1 MAITLDQLKQK
12 TQQQKGFNA
21 PGAAAKLQFL
31 QGVFDRAAKAA
42 AKDEKNESLA
52 NALEQHAEMLKRLIE
67 INPLTASG
75 EKEQKLKTALTH
87 LTGFKKYL
95 NAKAAW
101 EPNTPLSYL
110 SNEICKEQNQ
120 KDKLN
125 EAIQSLDEVLELGF
139 RQAAVDQ
146 HPQEVPVQQEA
157 PAQEQPQEVEM
168 ANVQAQPVPQQP
180 AEPEDPR
187 TTPQLYAQAL
197 EEEIRGIDQN
207 GQEDENDPEAVDP
220 KEKLIG
226 VIAKKLA
233 LKNREYGPFH
243 PDKVD
248 EAGKKIADFAFFNRL
263 FADKVLPEMRQLASG
278 DTKSVEK
285 LLKKAALDTAAQPT
299 HSWWPISVNA
309 KDFTESVQKLLRSGK
324 FANMDSDDQIAEYQ
338 KILAARTAVDA
349 ARGSFRG
356 KALDKDMDQGVY
368 AKTMDELDQGD
379 SAVTKAL
386 KKMIEREGEGTVRDW
401 ACDGHGGLLEEK
413 VKEEVRSM
421 AREGDCKLGDMPA
434 RYRPTVG
441 ERLEDIRGILQDN
454 GKWNA
459 MNIRQK
465 KFLVSE
471 YALLQ
476 KDARKPGGMDAPL
489 GDIKEHNYDAE
500 SFASSEKFE
509 ASVNDIEQVRHN
521 LANPDL
527 QMAVG
532 SFRYGQT
539 AQAQEEAKKKLA
551 QKTSAMLKD
560 ALAKKNA
567 KANGPEAPKPEGP
580 KAAEGEGKK
589 EEKKEENVAVPKV

>member
-1 MAITLDQLKQK
+1 M
-12 TQQQKGFNA
+12 
-21 PGAAAKLQFL
+21 
-31 QGVFDRAAKAA
+31 
-42 AKDEKNESLA
+42 
-52 NALEQHAEMLKRLIE
+52 
-67 INPLTASG
+67 
-75 EKEQKLKTALTH
+75 
-87 LTGFKKYL
+87 
-95 NAKAAW
+95 
-101 EPNTPLSYL
+101 
-110 SNEICKEQNQ
+110 
-120 KDKLN
+120 
-125 EAIQSLDEVLELGF
+125 
-139 RQAAVDQ
+139 
-146 HPQEVPVQQEA
+146 
-157 PAQEQPQEVEM
+157 
-168 ANVQAQPVPQQP
+168 
-180 AEPEDPR
+180 
-187 TTPQLYAQAL
+187 
-197 EEEIRGIDQN
+197 
-207 GQEDENDPEAVDP
+207 
-220 KEKLIG
+220 
-226 VIAKKLA
+226 
-233 LKNREYGPFH
+233 
-243 PDKVD
+243 
-248 EAGKKIADFAFFNRL
+248 
-263 FADKVLPEMRQLASG
+263 
-278 DTKSVEK
+278 
-285 LLKKAALDTAAQPT
+285 
-299 HSWWPISVNA
+299 
-309 KDFTESVQKLLRSGK
+309 
-324 FANMDSDDQIAEYQ
+324 
-338 KILAARTAVDA
+338 
-349 ARGSFRG
+349 
-356 KALDKDMDQGVY
+356 
-368 AKTMDELDQGD
+368 
-379 SAVTKAL
+379 
-386 KKMIEREGEGTVRDW
+386 
-401 ACDGHGGLLEEK
+401 
-413 VKEEVRSM
+413 RSM
-421 AREGDCKLGDMPA
+421 AKEGDCKLGDMPT